1 MMSLTGTR
9 NHPMRKSIDL
19 VTMAM
24 RHTRFHVRGLELR
37 PHKPLKHRY
46 ERRKVREC
54 LRLGDWFP
62 EE

>member
-1 MMSLTGTR
+1 
-9 NHPMRKSIDL
+9 MRRSIEL
-19 VTMAM
+19 VTTAM
-24 RHTRFHVRGLELR
+24 RQARIHVRGLDLR

-54 LRLGDWFP
+54 LRLSDWFA

>member
-1 MMSLTGTR
+1 
-9 NHPMRKSIDL
+9 MRKSIDL
-19 VTMAM
+19 MTTAM
-24 RHTRFHVRGLELR
+24 RHTRFHVRGLDPR

-54 LRLGDWFP
+54 LRLSDWFA